1 MLFKQTC
8 LSLYTH
14 FVFTLYSLYLVLQSM
29 IAQRLTFR
37 DKRDSLVLARHLMVT
52 FPDNR
57 NIYTCTYT
65 YYLVNMELTYNNFVT
80 VAL

>member
-1 MLFKQTC
+1 MLFKQTR
-8 LSLYTH
+8 LFLYTY
-14 FVFTLYSLYLVLQSM
+14 FVFTLYSLYLVLQNM

-57 NIYTCTYT
+57 KIYTCTYM